1 MRLTSP
7 KKRESNFL
15 RNHTTIIDIMQDKDL
30 AKLGD
35 AYINFTYSLAESYRR
50 KRGSNIRVPT
60 KTLSESLKNARL
72 RILMPKRTP
81 SHDQADAVEALAV
94 YSWLTDTLSFEECVS
109 ILSEEGKEDT
119 ELFTK
124 LIEEIIRRLEP
135 SIGKTNTVQG
145 N

>member
-1 MRLTSP
+1 MKPTSP
-7 KKRESNFL
+7 KKRVSSFL
-15 RNHTTIIDIMQDKDL
+15 RNHTSAIDIMQDKDL

-50 KRGSNIRVPT
+50 GRGSNIRVKT

-81 SHDQADAVEALAV
+81 IHDQADAVEALAA
-94 YSWLTDTLSFEECVS
+94 YSWLTDALSLEECVS
-109 ILSEEGKEDT
+109 ILSEEGKEDA

-124 LIEEIIRRLEP
+124 LIEEIMRRLEP

-145 N
+145 Y